1 MLLTFEPFLKIWGKM
16 TERPP
21 PSLSRVPASRAVR
34 PQRGLGSSP
43 KLKKERPSQFP
54 RLVLVSRSFMTSVVL
69 RGSDQEF
76 LASREGEACLCS
88 SETPSPQ
95 DSQGQGPG

>member
-1 MLLTFEPFLKIWGKM
+1 MLLTFEPFLEMWGKM
-16 TERPP
+16 TESPP
-21 PSLSRVPASRAVR
+21 FPIKGPCQQSCATPERSGVLSETE
-34 PQRGLGSSP
+34 
-43 KLKKERPSQFP
+43 ERPSQFP
-54 RLVLVSRSFMTSVVL
+54 GLVLVSRSFMTSVVL